1 MKISKQKLKQIILE
15 ELESMEEITSSAASN
30 VFDDEASE
38 QGQKDDAPKVQ
49 SGVKAAGTFAQDRK
63 EDAIEV
69 NPEISNTERAI
80 LAQIDKFLLKV
91 AAIEGV
97 ELNNNRPQIEQILKL
112 FNDRIAKKAPKQGEQ
127 K

>member
-15 ELESMEEITSSAASN
+15 ELESMEEIMSSAASD
-30 VFDDEASE
+30 VDDDEAFE
-38 QGQKDDAPKVQ
+38 QDQKDDAPKVK

-63 EDAIEV
+63 DDALNV
-69 NPEISNTERAI
+69 NPEISNTERSI
-80 LAQIDKFLLKV
+80 LDQIDTFLLDL

-112 FNDRIAKKAPKQGEQ
+112 FKTRIAKKAPKQGEQ

>member
-15 ELESMEEITSSAASN
+15 EFESMEEITASAASD
-30 VFDDEASE
+30 VVDDEADST
-38 QGQKDDAPKVQ
+38 KVK

-63 EDAIEV
+63 IDALNV
-69 NPEISNTERAI
+69 NPEISNTERSI
-80 LAQIDKFLLKV
+80 LAQIDKFLLDL

-112 FNDRIAKKAPKQGEQ
+112 FKTRIAKKAPKQGEQ

>member
-15 ELESMEEITSSAASN
+15 EFESMEEIMSSAAAT
-30 VFDDEASE
+30 DDISY
-38 QGQKDDAPKVQ
+38 DTKVK

-63 EDAIEV
+63 DTALNV
-69 NPEISNTERAI
+69 NPEISNTERSI
-80 LAQIDKFLLKV
+80 LDQIDKFLLDV

-112 FNDRIAKKAPKQGEQ
+112 FKARIADKALKQGEER
-127 K
+127 

>member
-1 MKISKQKLKQIILE
+1 MRISKQKLKLIILE
-15 ELESMEEITSSAASN
+15 EFENLYET
-30 VFDDEASE
+30 DDD
-38 QGQKDDAPKVQ
+38 GTKVR
-49 SGVKAAGTFAQDRK
+49 SGVKSGGTFAQDRK
-63 EDAIEV
+63 DDALDV

-80 LAQIDKFLLKV
+80 LAQIDKFLLGI

-112 FNDRIAKKAPKQGEQ
+112 LKTRIADKAVKQGQGEQ